1 MGWAFWAWVALQGLT
16 LLGVLNYWRHL
27 PMDRQEETPDGVVV
41 LLSVRDDWDGG
52 AELIRRLKA
61 QTAPFRLVIASS
73 GGCAAAE
80 ALAEREG
87 EWVQIVRAGIAVDEG
102 QKVHKLRA
110 ALRVLRPEDRYLV
123 FVDADIEPPARLV
136 GRLLFPLVR
145 GKADIVTGYRLLL
158 PAAHPVAALVGAV
171 EMQLATLPR
180 AASATMPWGGAMALS
195 REVAERL
202 DLDATLAGRLS
213 DDMAIGLA
221 GWRAK
226 LRLRPV
232 RDLLVA
238 SPLEARGAVG
248 FGVRQYRHIVTNSV
262 GMWGIAALV
271 VGCQT
276 LGWVWAL
283 GWGGWSA
290 LAVGYAAAVG
300 RALVRRRI
308 LASVLE
314 PGQARAAC
322 RSLWWDVLAPFA
334 VCWAHW
340 GMQLAAACSSRI
352 RWGGF
357 DYWVKRGKVAR
368 MLPLHRADFAVEPCP
383 GSEAGGKE
391 SGHGAGRAG

>member
-1 MGWAFWAWVALQGLT
+1 MIWVWLVLQALT

-27 PMDRQEETPDGVVV
+27 PVDRQEEAPEGAVV

-52 AELIRRLKA
+52 AALIARLKA
-61 QTAPFRLVIASS
+61 QTAHFRLVIATS
-73 GGCAAAE
+73 GECAAAE
-80 ALAEREG
+80 ALAAREG
-87 EWVQIVRAGIAVDEG
+87 GWVQIVRAGVASDEG

-110 ALRVLRPEDRYLV
+110 ALRALREGDRYLL
-123 FVDADIEPPARLV
+123 FVDADIEPPVRLV

-158 PAAHPVAALVGAV
+158 PEADWRAALVGAV

-180 AASATMPWGGAMALS
+180 AASATMPWGGAMALT
-195 REVAERL
+195 RETAERL
-202 DLDATLAGRLS
+202 DLDAALAGRLS

-238 SPLEARGAVG
+238 SPLEGRGALG
-248 FGVRQYRHIVTNSV
+248 FGVRQYRHILTNNV
-262 GMWGIAALV
+262 GMWLIACAA
-271 VGCQT
+271 VGAQA
-276 LGWVWAL
+276 LGWVWAI
-283 GWGGWSA
+283 GWGGLGA
-290 LAVGYAAAVG
+290 VGVGYAAAAG

-308 LASVLE
+308 IAGVLE
-314 PGQARAAC
+314 PGQLRAAR

-334 VCWAHW
+334 VCWAHM
-340 GMQLAAACSSRI
+340 GMQLAAAGSRRI

-357 DYWVKRGKVAR
+357 DYWVKGGKVVQIDKAN
-368 MLPLHRADFAVEPCP
+368 
-383 GSEAGGKE
+383 
-391 SGHGAGRAG
+391 

>member
-1 MGWAFWAWVALQGLT
+1 MGWAFWLWVVLQGLT

-27 PMDRQEETPDGVVV
+27 PVDRQEEAPEGVVV

-52 AELIRRLKA
+52 AELIARLKA
-61 QTAPFRLVIASS
+61 QTAQFRLVIASS

-80 ALAEREG
+80 ALAAREG
-87 EWVQIVRAGIAVDEG
+87 DWVQIVRAGIAVDEG

-110 ALRVLRPEDRYLV
+110 ALRALRPGDRYLV
-123 FVDADIEPPARLV
+123 FVDADIEPPVRLV

-158 PAAHPVAALVGAV
+158 PERNAVAALVGTV

-180 AASATMPWGGAMALS
+180 AASATMPWGGAMALT

-202 DLDATLAGRLS
+202 DLDAALAGRLS

-238 SPLEARGAVG
+238 SPLEGRGAMG
-248 FGVRQYRHIVTNSV
+248 FGVRQYRHIWTNSP
-262 GMWGIAALV
+262 GMWGIAAAV
-271 VGCQT
+271 VGVQA
-276 LGWVWAL
+276 LGWLWAL
-283 GWGGWSA
+283 GWGGLGA
-290 LAVGYAAAVG
+290 VAVGYGGAVG
-300 RALVRRRI
+300 RALVRWRI
-308 LASVLE
+308 LGGVLE
-314 PGQARAAC
+314 PGQVLAAR
-322 RSLWWDVLAPFA
+322 RSLWWDVLAPFLVCWVHLGMQVAA
-334 VCWAHW
+334 VC
-340 GMQLAAACSSRI
+340 SRRI

-357 DYWVKRGKVAR
+357 DYWVKRGKVVR
-368 MLPLHRADFAVEPCP
+368 LER
-383 GSEAGGKE
+383 KK
-391 SGHGAGRAG
+391 

>member
-1 MGWAFWAWVALQGLT
+1 MSFAFALWLLLQGLS
-16 LLGVLNYWRHL
+16 LAGVLNYWRHL
-27 PMDRQEETPDGVVV
+27 PVDRQEEAPEGVVM

-52 AELIRRLKA
+52 EALIARLKA
-61 QTAPFRLVIASS
+61 QTVRFRLVVATS
-73 GGCAAAE
+73 GDCAAAE
-80 ALAEREG
+80 ALAAHEG
-87 EWVQIVRAGIAVDEG
+87 DWVQVVRAGVARDEG

-110 ALRVLRPEDRYLV
+110 ALRSLGEGDRYLV
-123 FVDADIEPPARLV
+123 FVDADILPPARLV

-158 PAAHPVAALVGAV
+158 PEARVEAALVGAV

-180 AASATMPWGGAMALS
+180 AASATMPWGGAMALT

-202 DLDATLAGRLS
+202 DLDAVLAGRLS

-221 GWRAK
+221 GWRTK

-238 SPLEARGAVG
+238 CPLEGRGAFG

-262 GMWGIAALV
+262 GMWSVAAFV
-271 VGCQT
+271 VAAQA

-290 LAVGYAAAVG
+290 LAVGYAAALG
-300 RALVRRRI
+300 RVLMRRRI
-308 LASVLE
+308 VASVVE
-314 PGQARAAC
+314 AEQALVVR
-322 RSLWWDVLAPFA
+322 RSLWWDGLAPFV

-340 GMQLAAACSSRI
+340 GMQLAAVCSNRI

-357 DYWVKRGKVAR
+357 DYWVKRGKVVR
-368 MLPLHRADFAVEPCP
+368 M
-383 GSEAGGKE
+383 
-391 SGHGAGRAG
+391 GRVK

>member
-1 MGWAFWAWVALQGLT
+1 MGWAFWLWVVLQGLS

-27 PMDRQEETPDGVVV
+27 PVDRQEEAPEGVVV

-52 AELIRRLKA
+52 AELIARLKA
-61 QTAPFRLVIASS
+61 QTARFRLVIASS

-80 ALAEREG
+80 ALATREG
-87 EWVQIVRAGIAVDEG
+87 DWVQIVRAGVAVDEG

-110 ALRVLRPEDRYLV
+110 TLRALRAEDRWLV
-123 FVDADIEPPARLV
+123 FVDADIEPPVRLV

-158 PAAHPVAALVGAV
+158 PEAHSQAALVGAV

-195 REVAERL
+195 REVADRL
-202 DLDATLAGRLS
+202 DLDAALAGRLS

-248 FGVRQYRHIVTNSV
+248 FGVRQYRHIVTNSA
-262 GMWGIAALV
+262 GMWWVAMLV
-271 VGCQT
+271 VAAQA

-283 GWGGWSA
+283 AWGGLGA
-290 LAVGYAAAVG
+290 VAVGYGVAVG

-314 PGQARAAC
+314 PGQVLVAR
-322 RSLWWDVLAPFA
+322 RSLWWDVLAPFVVCWVHLGMQVAA
-334 VCWAHW
+334 VCSKRISW
-340 GMQLAAACSSRI
+340 GA
-352 RWGGF
+352 F
-357 DYWVKRGKVAR
+357 DYWMKKGKVAR
-368 MLPLHRADFAVEPCP
+368 MKQRDIA
-383 GSEAGGKE
+383 
-391 SGHGAGRAG
+391 

>member
-1 MGWAFWAWVALQGLT
+1 MSFAFALWLLLQGLS
-16 LLGVLNYWRHL
+16 LAGVLNYWRHL
-27 PMDRQEETPDGVVV
+27 PVDRQEEAPEGVVV

-52 AELIRRLKA
+52 AELIARLKA
-61 QTAPFRLVIASS
+61 QAARFRLVIATS
-73 GGCAAAE
+73 GNCPAAE
-80 ALAEREG
+80 ALAAREG
-87 EWVQIVRAGIAVDEG
+87 DWVQIVRAGVAVDEG

-110 ALRVLRPEDRYLV
+110 ALRALREGDRYLV
-123 FVDADIEPPARLV
+123 FVDADILPPARLV

-158 PAAHPVAALVGAV
+158 PEVGAVAALVGAV

-180 AASATMPWGGAMALS
+180 TASATMPWGGAMALT
-195 REVAERL
+195 RETAERL
-202 DLDATLAGRLS
+202 DLDAALAGRLS

-238 SPLEARGAVG
+238 SPLEGRGALG
-248 FGVRQYRHIVTNSV
+248 FGVRQYRHIVTNSL
-262 GMWGIAALV
+262 GMWLIACAV
-271 VGCQT
+271 VGGQA

-283 GWGGWSA
+283 GWGGGSA
-290 LAVGYAAAVG
+290 VAVGYAAAVG

-308 LASVLE
+308 IMGVVE
-314 PGQARAAC
+314 PRQARAAR
-322 RSLWWDVLAPFA
+322 RSLWWDALAPFA

-340 GMQLAAACSSRI
+340 GMQLAAVCSSRI

-357 DYWVKRGKVAR
+357 DYWVKGGKVVR
-368 MLPLHRADFAVEPCP
+368 MERV
-383 GSEAGGKE
+383 
-391 SGHGAGRAG
+391 R

>member
-1 MGWAFWAWVALQGLT
+1 MGWAFWAWAVLQGLT

-27 PMDRQEETPDGVVV
+27 PVDRKEEAPEGVVV

-52 AELIRRLKA
+52 AELIARLKA
-61 QTAPFRLVIASS
+61 QTARFRLVIASS

-80 ALAEREG
+80 ALAAREG
-87 EWVQIVRAGIAVDEG
+87 DWVQLVRAGVAVDEG

-110 ALRVLRPEDRYLV
+110 ALRALRPEDRYLV

-158 PAAHPVAALVGAV
+158 PEARPTAALVGAV

-180 AASATMPWGGAMALS
+180 AASATMPWGGAMALT

-202 DLDATLAGRLS
+202 DLDAALAGRLS

-238 SPLEARGAVG
+238 SPLEGSGAIA

-271 VGCQT
+271 VGAQA
-276 LGWVWAL
+276 LGWVWAMC
-283 GWGGWSA
+283 WGGWGA
-290 LAVGYAAAVG
+290 LAIGYAAAFG
-300 RALVRRRI
+300 RALGRRRI
-308 LASVLE
+308 IAGVLE
-314 PGQARAAC
+314 PDQARAAR

-340 GMQLAAACSSRI
+340 GMQLAAAGSRRI

-357 DYWVKRGKVAR
+357 DYWVSGGKVVRMRRAR
-368 MLPLHRADFAVEPCP
+368 ELSVSQTA
-383 GSEAGGKE
+383 
-391 SGHGAGRAG
+391 

>member
-1 MGWAFWAWVALQGLT
+1 MGWAFWAWAALQGLT

-27 PMDRQEETPDGVVV
+27 PVDRQEEAPEGVVV

-52 AELIRRLKA
+52 AVLIARLKA
-61 QTAPFRLVIASS
+61 QTARFRLVIASS
-73 GGCAAAE
+73 GGSAAAE
-80 ALAEREG
+80 ALAAREG
-87 EWVQIVRAGIAVDEG
+87 DWVQIVRAGVAVDEG

-110 ALRVLRPEDRYLV
+110 ALRALRPEDRYLV

-158 PAAHPVAALVGAV
+158 QEAHWRAALVGAV

-180 AASATMPWGGAMALS
+180 AASATMPWGGAMALT
-195 REVAERL
+195 REVADRL
-202 DLDATLAGRLS
+202 DLDAVLAGRLS

-238 SPLEARGAVG
+238 SPLGARGALG

-262 GMWGIAALV
+262 GMWAVAAVV
-271 VGCQT
+271 VGVQA

-283 GWGGWSA
+283 GWGGLSA
-290 LAVGYAAAVG
+290 LAVGYGAAVG

-308 LASVLE
+308 IPAVVE
-314 PGQARAAC
+314 PDQARAAR
-322 RSLWWDVLAPFA
+322 RSLWWDVSAPFVVCWVHFAMQMAA
-334 VCWAHW
+334 VC
-340 GMQLAAACSSRI
+340 SRRI

-357 DYWVKRGKVAR
+357 DYWVKRGKVVR
-368 MLPLHRADFAVEPCP
+368 MERV
-383 GSEAGGKE
+383 G
-391 SGHGAGRAG
+391 

>member
-1 MGWAFWAWVALQGLT
+1 MFWLWVVLQGLT

-27 PMDRQEETPDGVVV
+27 PVDRQEEAPEGVVV
-41 LLSVRDDWDGG
+41 LLSVRDDWNGG
-52 AELIRRLKA
+52 TELIARLKA
-61 QTAPFRLVIASS
+61 QTVRFRLVIASS

-80 ALAEREG
+80 ALAAREG
-87 EWVQIVRAGIAVDEG
+87 DWVQIVRAGLASDEG

-110 ALRVLRPEDRYLV
+110 ALRALREGDRYLV

-158 PAAHPVAALVGAV
+158 PEADMQAALVGAV

-180 AASATMPWGGAMALS
+180 AASATMPWGGAMALT

-202 DLDATLAGRLS
+202 DLDAALAGRLS

-238 SPLEARGAVG
+238 STLQGHGALG
-248 FGVRQYRHIVTNSV
+248 FGVRQYRHILTNSA
-262 GMWGIAALV
+262 GMWLIACAV
-271 VGCQT
+271 VGVQA
-276 LGWVWAL
+276 LGWGWAL

-290 LAVGYAAAVG
+290 VAVGYAAAVG
-300 RALVRRRI
+300 RVLVRRRI
-308 LASVLE
+308 IGGVVES
-314 PGQARAAC
+314 GQAQKAR
-322 RSLWWDVLAPFA
+322 RSLWWDMLAPFA

-340 GMQLAAACSSRI
+340 GMQLAAAGSRRI
-352 RWGGF
+352 RWGGY
-357 DYWVKRGKVAR
+357 DYWVKGGKVVR
-368 MLPLHRADFAVEPCP
+368 MERVE
-383 GSEAGGKE
+383 
-391 SGHGAGRAG
+391 

>member
-1 MGWAFWAWVALQGLT
+1 MSFAFALWLLLQGLS
-16 LLGVLNYWRHL
+16 LAGVLNYWRHL
-27 PMDRQEETPDGVVV
+27 PVDRQEDSPEGVVV

-52 AELIRRLKA
+52 AELIARLKV
-61 QTAPFRLVIASS
+61 QTARFRLVIATS
-73 GGCAAAE
+73 GNCPAADV
-80 ALAEREG
+80 LAAREG
-87 EWVQIVRAGIAVDEG
+87 DWVQVVRAGVAVDEG

-110 ALRVLRPEDRYLV
+110 ALRALRDGDRYLL

-158 PAAHPVAALVGAV
+158 PEARIGAALVGAV

-180 AASATMPWGGAMALS
+180 AASATMPWGGAMALT

-202 DLDATLAGRLS
+202 DLDAALAGRLS
-213 DDMAIGLA
+213 DDMTIGLA

-238 SPLEARGAVG
+238 CPLEGREAFG
-248 FGVRQYRHIVTNSV
+248 FGVRQYRHIVTNSA
-262 GMWGIAALV
+262 GMWLIACAV
-271 VGCQT
+271 VGCQA

-283 GWGGWSA
+283 AWGGWSA
-290 LAVGYAAAVG
+290 VAVGYAAAVG

-308 LASVLE
+308 IAGVVE
-314 PGQARAAC
+314 PGQAQAAS

-340 GMQLAAACSSRI
+340 GMQLTAACSNWI
-352 RWGGF
+352 RWGGY
-357 DYWVKRGKVAR
+357 DYWVMGGKVVR
-368 MLPLHRADFAVEPCP
+368 MERV
-383 GSEAGGKE
+383 G
-391 SGHGAGRAG
+391 

>member
-1 MGWAFWAWVALQGLT
+1 MGWAFWAWAALQGLT

-27 PMDRQEETPDGVVV
+27 PVDRQEEAPEGVVV

-52 AELIRRLKA
+52 AELIARLKA
-61 QTAPFRLVIASS
+61 QTARFRLVIASS

-80 ALAEREG
+80 ALAAREG
-87 EWVQIVRAGIAVDEG
+87 DWVQIVRAGIAVDEG
-102 QKVHKLRA
+102 QKVHKVRA
-110 ALRVLRPEDRYLV
+110 ALRALRPEDRWLV
-123 FVDADIEPPARLV
+123 FVDADIEPPVRLV

-158 PAAHPVAALVGAV
+158 PERSAVAALVGAV

-180 AASATMPWGGAMALS
+180 AASATMPWGGAMALT

-202 DLDATLAGRLS
+202 DLDAALAGRLS

-238 SPLEARGAVG
+238 SPLEGRGAVG
-248 FGVRQYRHIVTNSV
+248 FGVRQYRHIVTNSPE
-262 GMWGIAALV
+262 MWGIAALV
-271 VGCQT
+271 VGVQA

-283 GWGGWSA
+283 AWGGLGA
-290 LAVGYAAAVG
+290 VAVGYGAAVG

-314 PGQARAAC
+314 PGQVRAAR
-322 RSLWWDVLAPFA
+322 RSLWWDALAPFA
-334 VCWAHW
+334 VCWVHL
-340 GMQLAAACSSRI
+340 GMQLVAVCSRRI

-357 DYWVKRGKVAR
+357 DYWVRGGKVVQ
-368 MLPLHRADFAVEPCP
+368 MEGV
-383 GSEAGGKE
+383 K
-391 SGHGAGRAG
+391 